1 MEGVNQYTNKPLHH
15 FSAISYANRTGVTP
29 PSASVCPP
37 GSLQILITFELLGWF
52 QRGSVGMV
60 CKWHASGG
68 MESCFALMVSD
79 LFGQCLEQEV
89 TEPEDSGA
97 EAGQLCDCF

>member
-1 MEGVNQYTNKPLHH
+1 M
-15 FSAISYANRTGVTP
+15 
-29 PSASVCPP
+29 
-37 GSLQILITFELLGWF
+37 
-52 QRGSVGMV
+52 GMV

-68 MESCFALMVSD
+68 METCFALMVSD

>member
-1 MEGVNQYTNKPLHH
+1 
-15 FSAISYANRTGVTP
+15 
-29 PSASVCPP
+29 
-37 GSLQILITFELLGWF
+37 
-52 QRGSVGMV
+52 MV

-68 MESCFALMVSD
+68 METCFALMVSD

-97 EAGQLCDCF
+97 EAGQLCDVILPFYRLCPHI